1 MLPKSKG
8 AAELIQLQ
16 LAVYQVASHIA
27 LSIASALDKLCRS
40 LCNTLV
46 KIQAD
51 LSCFSFKITDKTE
64 HFGNRSVR
72 IWMCSPRN
80 LSAPFSYHAQHG
92 LLYSNKFYQLSFP
105 TASK

>member
-8 AAELIQLQ
+8 AAEPTQLQ

-27 LSIASALDKLCRS
+27 LAIASALDKLCRS

-51 LSCFSFKITDKTE
+51 LSCFSIKISD
-64 HFGNRSVR
+64 NSR
-72 IWMCSPRN
+72 IFRKSIYPN
-80 LSAPFSYHAQHG
+80 LDELSK
-92 LLYSNKFYQLSFP
+92 KFVSTIFLSCL
-105 TASK
+105 TWIALQ